1 MRLLPEQDSA
11 GADNAGADIALVHA
25 AKNGHEVVVQVLLE
39 CNDVGPEFSDAL
51 RYATE
56 GKHETVV
63 RLLREHEERLSG
75 LVLLLNGQLR
85 R

>member
-1 MRLLPEQDSA
+1 VE
-11 GADNAGADIALVHA
+11 A
-25 AKNGHEVVVQVLLE
+25 ARNGHEGVVQLLLE
-39 CNDVGPEFSDAL
+39 WDDVGPEFSEAL

-63 RLLREHEERLSG
+63 RLLREYEERLSG
-75 LVLLLNGQLR
+75 ISLLLNGQLR